1 MRLRNIAGAATLLLA
16 LGGGVINAQDLP
28 VVITDIDL
36 VNPRLV
42 NGVLRATHGTLEG
55 TLGGAPF
62 STELKKFS
70 LDLNPAHQQDGSCA
84 ILDLELA
91 PIHLALLGLHV
102 DTSQICLSITAFHG
116 ETLGDLLCSLAGLNL
131 GDLLD
136 QLLDGGGLAQVLEGV
151 LNQILDDAVPNQGG
165 GNGNGNGN
173 GGGNGNVCRGQCQVL
188 DLVLGPITL
197 DVLGLVVNLDNCR
210 GGPVEVC
217 VSATRNEG
225 LLGSL
230 LCGLTGLQLPGL
242 DLADIGQ
249 LIDRAQELLDAGA
262 TPGAIFTA
270 LTTLLGQLLGGL

>member
-1 MRLRNIAGAATLLLA
+1 MKLRNIAGAATLLLA
-16 LGGGVINAQDLP
+16 LGGGVINAQELP
-28 VVITDIDL
+28 LVITDIDL

-62 STELKKFS
+62 STELKKFA

-102 DTSQICLSITAFHG
+102 DTSRICLNLSAFPG
-116 ETLGDLLCSLAGLNL
+116 DTLGNLLCGLVGLDL
-131 GDLLD
+131 GGLLD
-136 QLLDGGGLAQVLEGV
+136 ELLDGGGLAQVLEGV
-151 LNQILDDAVPNQGG
+151 LNQVLDDATPNQGG
-165 GNGNGNGN
+165 GNGNG
-173 GGGNGNVCRGQCQVL
+173 GGTGNGNVCRGQCQVL

-217 VSATRNEG
+217 VSATRSEG

-230 LCGLTGLQLPGL
+230 LCGLTGPQLLGL

-262 TPGAIFTA
+262 TTGAIFTA
-270 LTTLLGQLLGGL
+270 LTTLLAQILAGV